1 VDDVLDS
8 VPLSRRSLERKFRR
22 AVGHSVSEEI
32 RRAHLERAKQ
42 LLIQTDFAM
51 PQIAA
56 ASGFTTAT
64 RLGIVFQRELKET
77 PTEFRRRVRA
87 AGKPPRT

>member
-1 VDDVLDS
+1 MLDH

-22 AVGHSVSEEI
+22 LIGHSISDEI

-42 LLIQTDFAM
+42 LLIQTDLAM
-51 PQIAA
+51 PQVAA

-64 RLGIVFQRELKET
+64 RLGIVFQRELKQT
-77 PTEFRRRVRA
+77 PTDFRRRVRA
-87 AGKPPRT
+87 DGRRGG